1 MTFPA
6 RKYTPDKPTEAQIRF
21 AANEGMARPDE
32 DNLLPEDYGADMLS
46 TPQRGGFTLRRVGA
60 EYKGSLTIHGFSYVI
75 TASVQEDDGGKFFT
89 GLIYEDT
96 SQPREPVALSDLVT
110 IARDPR
116 LSAQAA
122 QVLFDITDIFGG
134 IKQE

>member
-1 MTFPA
+1 MTYPA
-6 RKYTPDKPTEAQIRF
+6 RKYTPEKPTEAQIRF
-21 AANEGMARPDE
+21 AANEGIARPD
-32 DNLLPEDYGADMLS
+32 DANLLPEDYGADMLS

-60 EYKGSLTIHGFSYVI
+60 EYKGILTIHGFAYVI
-75 TASVQEDDGGKFFT
+75 TASVQEDSDGKFFA
-89 GLIYEDT
+89 GLIYEDI

-134 IKQE
+134 MKQD